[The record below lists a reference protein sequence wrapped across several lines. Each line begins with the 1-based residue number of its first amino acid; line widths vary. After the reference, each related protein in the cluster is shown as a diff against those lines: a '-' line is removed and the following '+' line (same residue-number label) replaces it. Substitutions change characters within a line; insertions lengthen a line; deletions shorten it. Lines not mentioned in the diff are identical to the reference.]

1 VPLIAFMVVSIS
13 ASRVVNT
20 FVIELHLG
28 GFKEEGGKYLGWRN
42 GNNIC
47 NVTHYL
53 RLAARLMDMQQDEN
67 DDNTFHYKMLT
78 LKWNTNICPDIL
90 ENMEAGAAKPEGLR
104 KEKGSPAGFWAP
116 AYGFWVQEV
125 PGWILMP
132 HLLNVEGVAL

>member
-1 VPLIAFMVVSIS
+1 MVVSIS

-104 KEKGSPAGFWAP
+104 KERGRRLGFGPRLMGSGFRRSPAG
-116 AYGFWVQEV
+116 Y
-125 PGWILMP
+125 
-132 HLLNVEGVAL
+132 